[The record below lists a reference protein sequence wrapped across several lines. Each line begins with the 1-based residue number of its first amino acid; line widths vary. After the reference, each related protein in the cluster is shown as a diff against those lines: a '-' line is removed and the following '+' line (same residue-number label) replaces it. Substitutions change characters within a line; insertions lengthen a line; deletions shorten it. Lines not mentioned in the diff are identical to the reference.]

1 MSPRH
6 PSRIELTR
14 RLGEVQARLDELDET
29 LRAIRCGEVD
39 AVMVEGREGPHLIT
53 LNEGE
58 NTYRIL
64 IESMNEGALTLT
76 TDKLVLY
83 ANQRFAGMVKLPLSQ
98 VMGKSFRRFLTSEDQ
113 ATFRRLVRKRGK
125 SGTMFPALLNAADGS
140 VMPVQISIRPLA
152 MGRASLATIG
162 MVVTDMTEA
171 RRTEGVLRALTHRVV
186 QVQEAER
193 GRVAFELHDNITQL
207 LCAVI
212 FRSQALADKL
222 SANEGTAKNEAV
234 MLREMLGKTAEEVER
249 ITHELGPSVLD
260 HVGLAAVL
268 GDARTEFADRTGM
281 SVKLTCTELTARLPA
296 DAELA
301 LFRILQESL
310 RNVEKHAN
318 AKHVSVRLGQKGA
331 FVQLVINDDGIG
343 FDQGVR
349 QGGRKGKVS
358 LGLLSMSERA
368 TYVGGA
374 MTIRSVPRSGTEIE
388 VLIPSVAPRKVREWK
403 SGKLLSIAAKDA
415 AF

>member
-1 MSPRH
+1 
-6 PSRIELTR
+6 
-14 RLGEVQARLDELDET
+14 LDELDET

-39 AVMVEGREGPHLIT
+39 AVMVEGREGPHLIR
-53 LNEGE
+53 LNEEE

-76 TDKLVLY
+76 TEKLILY
-83 ANQRFAGMVKLPLSQ
+83 ANHRFAGMVKLPLGQ
-98 VMGKSFRRFLTSEDQ
+98 VMGKSFRRFLTTEDQ
-113 ATFRRLVRKRGK
+113 ATFRRLVKKRGN
-125 SGTMFPALLNAADGS
+125 SGIKFPVLLNDADGS
-140 VMPVQISIRPLA
+140 AMPVQISIRPLK
-152 MGRASLATIG
+152 RDRTNRATIG

-212 FRSQALADKL
+212 FRSQALADRL
-222 SANEGTAKNEAV
+222 SASDGTAKHEAIK
-234 MLREMLGKTAEEVER
+234 LREMLGKTAEEVER

-268 GDARTEFADRTGM
+268 GDARTEFADRTGI

-318 AKHVSVRLGQKGA
+318 AQHVCVRLGQKGS
-331 FVQLVINDDGIG
+331 FVRLVISDDGVG
-343 FDQGVR
+343 FDQRGR
-349 QGGRKGKVS
+349 RGSRKGKAS

-374 MTIRSVPRSGTEIE
+374 MTIKSSLRSGTEIE
-388 VLIPSVAPRKVREWK
+388 VLIPSKVPRKAGEWR
-403 SGKLLSIAAKDA
+403 SGRLLAPTPQEA
-415 AF
+415 